1 MVCIYCGK
9 TTRVS
14 NSRKSNSINQ
24 VWRRRTCAACGA
36 IFTTRETVEPE
47 NALVLQSMSV
57 LEPFRRDTL
66 LISVYDSLKHRKTAL
81 TDASALTDTI
91 ISACLPKF
99 DKGCLQKSQLTDIT
113 HQILDRFDKSAG
125 VHYRAF
131 HL

>member
-9 TTRVS
+9 ATRVS
-14 NSRKSNSINQ
+14 NSRKSSSALQ
-24 VWRRRTCAACGA
+24 VWRRRSCTNCGA
-36 IFTTRETVEPE
+36 VFTTRESVESE
-47 NALVLQSMSV
+47 NTLVLQSGNN

-81 TDASALTDTI
+81 TDATALTDTI

-99 DKGCLQKSQLTDIT
+99 DKGCLQKTQLVEIA
-113 HQILDRFDKSAG
+113 HLILDRFDKAAA

-131 HL
+131 HC